1 MSVTA
6 PPMPNPGVPLQP
18 SALGLSSPTMISG
31 QFPGLLQPGNID
43 LTTRPNVANPD
54 GSHSSVRSMSFQD
67 KKGGPEILI
76 PTVSEDGR
84 IMTDDEAIA
93 QYKKTGK
100 HLGQFTNPDA
110 ATDYAGKLHEQQASK
125 LNSLITPE
133 TQQPSPLIAAVKAKL
148 ADPAF
153 QKLSPEARRAA
164 LIGVVKPAPLGGP
177 QGAAALHP
185 VQSAIG
191 GGVDPKVAIEQHVFG
206 DNP

>member
-6 PPMPNPGVPLQP
+6 PPTPLAAP
-18 SALGLSSPTMISG
+18 AGAIPPPAAPLASPTAPALPGASG
-31 QFPGLLQPGNID
+31 APAAPGAPPQ
-43 LTTRPNVANPD
+43 V
-54 GSHSSVRSMSFQD
+54 
-67 KKGGPEILI
+67 
-76 PTVSEDGR
+76 
-84 IMTDDEAIA
+84 
-93 QYKKTGK
+93 
-100 HLGQFTNPDA
+100 
-110 ATDYAGKLHEQQASK
+110 
-125 LNSLITPE
+125 
-133 TQQPSPLIAAVKAKL
+133 SPLIAAVKAKL

-164 LIGVVKPAPLGGP
+164 LMGVVKPAPLGGP